1 MYLFT
6 PQKENLST
14 LWAMQGLTPL
24 NLREYICGHS
34 YQTKFQKGT
43 EKTDEL
49 TSTKK
54 ITIMGI
60 LIKKSIDNVQVK
72 NVNDYYHMVNKPPF
86 VKAKLVKLSA
96 DKVED
101 FKARQLQYYI
111 GQVPGFN
118 IFFIHAGFNEVPD
131 HIISDREI
139 KSSIDELCRWY
150 LTEKAMKNES
160 SIRNYKIKKNHEK

>member
-1 MYLFT
+1 
-6 PQKENLST
+6 
-14 LWAMQGLTPL
+14 
-24 NLREYICGHS
+24 
-34 YQTKFQKGT
+34 
-43 EKTDEL
+43 
-49 TSTKK
+49 
-54 ITIMGI
+54 MGI
-60 LIKKSIDNVQVK
+60 LIKKSIDPIQVK
-72 NVNDYYHMVNKPPF
+72 NVNEYYHMVNEPPF

-96 DKVED
+96 DKAED

-150 LTEKAMKNES
+150 LTEKALKNES
-160 SIRNYKIKKNHEK
+160 SIRNYKIKQNYEK